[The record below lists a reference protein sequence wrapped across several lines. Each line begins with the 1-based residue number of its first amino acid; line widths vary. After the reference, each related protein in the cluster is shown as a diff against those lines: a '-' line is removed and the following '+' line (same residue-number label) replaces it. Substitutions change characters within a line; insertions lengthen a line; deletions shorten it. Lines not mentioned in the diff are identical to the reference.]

1 MDCPTNGECLV
12 ESIVYEAIV
21 KDDTGGVNNS
31 IGLTEGTFKDRYTAH
46 KSSFNLPHKATST
59 TLSGHIWN
67 LKNSNTSYTISWK
80 IICSA
85 ASYNPI
91 SGRCILCLKEK
102 QAILYRGSSLNSRSE
117 IASSCRH
124 KKKYSLQKA

>member
-1 MDCPTNGECLV
+1 M
-12 ESIVYEAIV
+12 VYEAIV
-21 KDDTGGVNNS
+21 KDDTGGINNY
-31 IGLTEGTFKDRYTAH
+31 IGLTEGTLKNRYTAH
-46 KSSFNLPHKATST
+46 KSSFNLPQKATST
-59 TLSGHIWN
+59 TLSGHIWK
-67 LKNSNTSYTISWK
+67 LKNSNISYTISWK

-124 KKKYSLQKA
+124 KKKFSLSKAWPKD